1 MQQADYTNAF
11 AQAEITEEVY
21 VGASREFFPK
31 QGDGDDVLK
40 LRKSIYGLRQA
51 PRQFYEKLRKGLAS
65 VDQSLFMK
73 KDVICV
79 VYIDDTIFTGPNA
92 AKLEAEITALGVPRD
107 ETQRPFELRN
117 GGELGDLSAPE

>member
-1 MQQADYTNAF
+1 
-11 AQAEITEEVY
+11 
-21 VGASREFFPK
+21 
-31 QGDGDDVLK
+31 
-40 LRKSIYGLRQA
+40 
-51 PRQFYEKLRKGLAS
+51 
-65 VDQSLFMK
+65 MK

-117 GGELGDLSAPE
+117 GGELGDLSVPE